1 MINKDF
7 IQALSRATNTS
18 AKDTTK
24 LVDSFL
30 QLMADKL
37 DDQNVLNIPNV
48 GSFEVKKK
56 TERIVVS
63 PVTKKRKL
71 VPPKLVLTF
80 RAASNLKDKLKT
92 NSADYISHPT
102 DETKVTTFRL
112 RAMALRKGRHHQKR
126 SANLPPHTLSNRRA
140 RTDR

>member
-1 MINKDF
+1 MNNKDF

-37 DDQNVLNIPNV
+37 DDQNVLNTPNV
-48 GSFEVKKK
+48 GSCEVKKK

-92 NSADYISHPT
+92 NSAD
-102 DETKVTTFRL
+102 
-112 RAMALRKGRHHQKR
+112 
-126 SANLPPHTLSNRRA
+126 
-140 RTDR
+140 

>member
-1 MINKDF
+1 MNNKDF

-18 AKDTTK
+18 AKDTPK

-30 QLMADKL
+30 PLMADKL
-37 DDQNVLNIPNV
+37 DDKNVLNIPNV

-92 NSADYISHPT
+92 NSAD
-102 DETKVTTFRL
+102 
-112 RAMALRKGRHHQKR
+112 
-126 SANLPPHTLSNRRA
+126 
-140 RTDR
+140 

>member
-1 MINKDF
+1 MNNKDF

-48 GSFEVKKK
+48 GSF
-56 TERIVVS
+56 
-63 PVTKKRKL
+63 
-71 VPPKLVLTF
+71 
-80 RAASNLKDKLKT
+80 
-92 NSADYISHPT
+92 
-102 DETKVTTFRL
+102 
-112 RAMALRKGRHHQKR
+112 
-126 SANLPPHTLSNRRA
+126 
-140 RTDR
+140 

>member
-1 MINKDF
+1 MNNKDF

-37 DDQNVLNIPNV
+37 DDQNVLNIPHV

-92 NSADYISHPT
+92 NSAD
-102 DETKVTTFRL
+102 
-112 RAMALRKGRHHQKR
+112 
-126 SANLPPHTLSNRRA
+126 
-140 RTDR
+140 

>member
-1 MINKDF
+1 MRGIEQASSHDSFSKTLCTLPTLLHPLIFLFMNNKDF
-7 IQALSRATNTS
+7 IQALSRASNTS
-18 AKDTTK
+18 AKDTTR

-92 NSADYISHPT
+92 NSAD
-102 DETKVTTFRL
+102 
-112 RAMALRKGRHHQKR
+112 
-126 SANLPPHTLSNRRA
+126 
-140 RTDR
+140 

>member
-1 MINKDF
+1 MNNKDF

-18 AKDTTK
+18 ANDTTK

-37 DDQNVLNIPNV
+37 DGQNVLNIPNV

-92 NSADYISHPT
+92 NSAD
-102 DETKVTTFRL
+102 
-112 RAMALRKGRHHQKR
+112 
-126 SANLPPHTLSNRRA
+126 
-140 RTDR
+140 

>member
-1 MINKDF
+1 MNNKDF
-7 IQALSRATNTS
+7 IQARSRATNTS

-30 QLMADKL
+30 QLMADEL

-56 TERIVVS
+56 TERIFFS
-63 PVTKKRKL
+63 PVTKNRKL

-92 NSADYISHPT
+92 NSAD
-102 DETKVTTFRL
+102 
-112 RAMALRKGRHHQKR
+112 
-126 SANLPPHTLSNRRA
+126 
-140 RTDR
+140 

>member
-1 MINKDF
+1 MNNKDF

-63 PVTKKRKL
+63 PSPRKENSSH
-71 VPPKLVLTF
+71 PNWCSHSEQQ
-80 RAASNLKDKLKT
+80 AISKT
-92 NSADYISHPT
+92 N
-102 DETKVTTFRL
+102 
-112 RAMALRKGRHHQKR
+112 
-126 SANLPPHTLSNRRA
+126 
-140 RTDR
+140 

>member
-1 MINKDF
+1 MNNKDF
-7 IQALSRATNTS
+7 IQALSRASNTS

-24 LVDSFL
+24 LVDSIL

-37 DDQNVLNIPNV
+37 DDQNVSNIPNV

-92 NSADYISHPT
+92 NSAD
-102 DETKVTTFRL
+102 
-112 RAMALRKGRHHQKR
+112 
-126 SANLPPHTLSNRRA
+126 
-140 RTDR
+140 

>member
-1 MINKDF
+1 MNNKDF

-30 QLMADKL
+30 QLKADKL

-92 NSADYISHPT
+92 NSAD
-102 DETKVTTFRL
+102 
-112 RAMALRKGRHHQKR
+112 
-126 SANLPPHTLSNRRA
+126 
-140 RTDR
+140 